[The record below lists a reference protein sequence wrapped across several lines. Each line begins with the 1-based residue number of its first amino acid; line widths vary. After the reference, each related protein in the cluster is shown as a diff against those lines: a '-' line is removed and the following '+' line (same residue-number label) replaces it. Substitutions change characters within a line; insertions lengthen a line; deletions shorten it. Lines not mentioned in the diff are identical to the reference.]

1 MTPPQLVKAAEVCGV
16 VHRAGTKP
24 QSYRVYLDGTTCIIH
39 AAVTVWT
46 EVTINTDSDYPCEAA
61 FQRAITRSFM
71 MMPDL
76 NAGMQLDFIHTNRCS
91 WRIAIKDEDDIV
103 KAFVLLGETAR
114 AFYGS
119 RIKS

>member
-1 MTPPQLVKAAEVCGV
+1 
-16 VHRAGTKP
+16 
-24 QSYRVYLDGTTCIIH
+24 
-39 AAVTVWT
+39 
-46 EVTINTDSDYPCEAA
+46 
-61 FQRAITRSFM
+61 M